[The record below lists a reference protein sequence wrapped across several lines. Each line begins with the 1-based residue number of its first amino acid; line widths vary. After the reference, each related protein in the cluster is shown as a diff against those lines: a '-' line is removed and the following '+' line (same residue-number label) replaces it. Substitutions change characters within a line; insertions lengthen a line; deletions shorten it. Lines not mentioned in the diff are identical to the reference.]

1 MALPKPNLNGKLWLS
16 TDKLIRV
23 ISPLCLPGLGT
34 GINAAVIL
42 TDLLLA
48 NYYWQNAKL
57 RTQALSTHV
66 LSLVGK

>member
-1 MALPKPNLNGKLWLS
+1 MALPKPNLNGKLWLL
-16 TDKLIRV
+16 TDKLSLIRV
-23 ISPLCLPGLGT
+23 IPGLGT
-34 GINAAVIL
+34 GINAAAFL

-57 RTQALSTHV
+57 RTQALSKHM